1 MVVQLPQGYFECIK
15 RVSVEPHVW
24 VAYEPRGESSQFP
37 LGVNVWPD
45 SEPHKHI
52 GECPHITETGLEVPL
67 TRCVLVYVPGH
78 VQCLHTVLSPA
89 ALNLNSLSFQYS
101 CGNRNVKCSESA
113 LSLDAMPPAWDFETG
128 FRNVRAFLQAVKD
141 ADMFVWFRI
150 GPYIDA
156 EWELGG
162 FPAWLIR
169 DPHMRLNTNYGPYL
183 TAVEAYFKRVLSL
196 IDEFQFQK
204 GGPIIALQFE
214 NEFGGIRSAGDRQYF
229 DLMRNTIINSS
240 FKELLTNCDSQE
252 TPLTALK
259 TIQKDVLE
267 TINFNSRSL
276 KLLTELRQAQPNK
289 PLYVSEFWPGWFD
302 EWGGKHAYYSVT
314 DVVFNA
320 NLSINFYMFFG
331 GTNFGF
337 MNGGPNLVTSYD
349 YNAPIFESGNYADKY
364 WETKELI
371 EKFNKRGVNQN
382 Y

>member
-1 MVVQLPQGYFECIK
+1 
-15 RVSVEPHVW
+15 
-24 VAYEPRGESSQFP
+24 
-37 LGVNVWPD
+37 
-45 SEPHKHI
+45 
-52 GECPHITETGLEVPL
+52 
-67 TRCVLVYVPGH
+67 
-78 VQCLHTVLSPA
+78 
-89 ALNLNSLSFQYS
+89 
-101 CGNRNVKCSESA
+101 
-113 LSLDAMPPAWDFETG
+113 
-128 FRNVRAFLQAVKD
+128 AVKD

-169 DPHMRLNTNYGPYL
+169 NPHMRLKTNYGPYL
-183 TAVEAYFKRVLSL
+183 TAVEAYFKRVLAL

-229 DLMRNTIINSS
+229 ELMRNTIINSG

-302 EWGGKHAYYSVT
+302 EWGGKHAYYSVKTFEQQVT
-314 DVVFNA
+314 DVVFHA
-320 NLSINFYMFFG
+320 NSSINFYMFFG

-349 YNAPIFESGNYADKY
+349 YNAPISESGNYTDKY
-364 WETKELI
+364 WKTKELI
-371 EKFNKRGVNQN
+371 EKFNKERSQPKLLISKPPELIKPKAYGKVKVVDYLSLEDVLSKIKPIVTEKPTHMELLNLG
-382 Y
+382 